1 MTEFSGGLDV
11 YTPKRLKQKLHEYYE
26 DFIFF
31 AEVEGCGNV
40 LCFKDMAS
48 YIINDKWHSERK
60 ENIEEEEE
68 RIVRAAAKIIRAEIR
83 ENIYDAKSYPTNED
97 IANVNQGKK
106 WIPHYLQTF
115 LGIIIQS
122 EL

>member
-1 MTEFSGGLDV
+1 MIPSQCPF
-11 YTPKRLKQKLHEYYE
+11 KQKLHEYYE